1 MGDSYFGFA
10 VRAQNVR
17 DHLCRY
23 CTVYDSRCGHV
34 TYVWYIALTSEAA
47 LLHLSR
53 SVVGIPDLATKL
65 DRGHTKR
72 V

>member
-1 MGDSYFGFA
+1 MRDSYFGFA

-23 CTVYDSRCGHV
+23 CAVYNSRCGHV
-34 TYVWYIALTSEAA
+34 TYLWFIVLTSEAA
-47 LLHLSR
+47 LLHLSQ
-53 SVVGIPDLATKL
+53 SAVGIPGLATKL